1 MALKKRKNAV
11 KEISGA
17 SDYVFYALVYLL
29 AAIAFAITLYPYLY
43 VLSVSIS
50 DSRAAFEGR
59 VFLWPVGFSLEGYK
73 SVLSEANLWVAY
85 GNTLYYTVVGTV
97 FNIVA
102 TTLAAYPLSRRSFVA
117 RRPLNFL
124 IAFTMYF
131 SGGLIPSY
139 LLITGLG
146 LYNSRWVMIL
156 PVLLSTSNMMICRSA
171 FSSIP
176 EEVIESAYIDGAN
189 DMQLYWHIAIR
200 LIVPTLAVLTL
211 YYAVGHWNSYFN
223 AMLYLSKPK
232 LQPLQLL
239 LRRVLLQA
247 SSELNNA
254 EESAES
260 AVAVSLQV
268 RYVTIVVSTLPILC
282 FYPFIQKYF
291 IKGVMLGAVKG

>member
-1 MALKKRKNAV
+1 MKRKFGRLTALALCLCLLLGMVGAADYSQPILAGELTLAGSVTLQSGVLAESGRGEKAKTVRENVLYYTMDKAV
-11 KEISGA
+11 KPI
-17 SDYVFYALVYLL
+17 
-29 AAIAFAITLYPYLY
+29 
-43 VLSVSIS
+43 
-50 DSRAAFEGR
+50 
-59 VFLWPVGFSLEGYK
+59 
-73 SVLSEANLWVAY
+73 VAY
-85 GNTLYYTVVGTV
+85 GNTLYYTAVGTV

-156 PVLLSTSNMMICRSA
+156 PVLVSTSNMMICRSA

-211 YYAVGHWNSYFN
+211 YYAVGHWTSYFN

>member
-1 MALKKRKNAV
+1 
-11 KEISGA
+11 
-17 SDYVFYALVYLL
+17 
-29 AAIAFAITLYPYLY
+29 
-43 VLSVSIS
+43 
-50 DSRAAFEGR
+50 
-59 VFLWPVGFSLEGYK
+59 
-73 SVLSEANLWVAY
+73 
-85 GNTLYYTVVGTV
+85 
-97 FNIVA
+97 
-102 TTLAAYPLSRRSFVA
+102 
-117 RRPLNFL
+117 
-124 IAFTMYF
+124 
-131 SGGLIPSY
+131 
-139 LLITGLG
+139 
-146 LYNSRWVMIL
+146 
-156 PVLLSTSNMMICRSA
+156 MICRSA